1 MKAGWSF
8 DKSPQL
14 SVAPILSKYKDRK
27 WAKTYQFV
35 GEDIYADQTAKSNM
49 RQAFQGGGQIVSN
62 WDVME
67 GVLDY
72 IFIKLGID
80 SQEGGIDRPVVLT
93 EPVANLAF
101 SRNRECFHV

>member
-1 MKAGWSF
+1 M
-8 DKSPQL
+8 
-14 SVAPILSKYKDRK
+14 
-27 WAKTYQFV
+27 
-35 GEDIYADQTAKSNM
+35 GEDIYADQTAKSNL
-49 RQAFQGGGQIVSN
+49 RQAFQGGGQVVSN

-80 SQEGGIDRPVVLT
+80 GQDRGIDRPVVIT

-101 SRNRECFHV
+101 SRNCKSTATRRVQSPKSHVANDLTQSND